1 MYQVGVDIGGTNI
14 AMGLVDEA
22 LEYADGKLAGVC
34 RYDGAPMLDNFCL
47 WH

>member
-22 LEYADGKLAGVC
+22 LEVVQRRSIPFDV
-34 RYDGAPMLDNFCL
+34 
-47 WH
+47 

>member
-22 LEYADGKLAGVC
+22 LEVVQRESA
-34 RYDGAPMLDNFCL
+34 RQR
-47 WH
+47 

>member
-22 LEYADGKLAGVC
+22 LEVEIGRAHV
-34 RYDGAPMLDNFCL
+34 
-47 WH
+47 

>member
-22 LEYADGKLAGVC
+22 LDVVQLESMSFEIKGG
-34 RYDGAPMLDNFCL
+34 G
-47 WH
+47 